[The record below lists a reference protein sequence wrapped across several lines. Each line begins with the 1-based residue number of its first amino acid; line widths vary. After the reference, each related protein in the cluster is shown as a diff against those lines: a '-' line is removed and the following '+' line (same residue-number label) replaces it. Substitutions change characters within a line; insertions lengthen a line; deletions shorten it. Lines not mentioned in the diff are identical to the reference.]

1 MATTQLFVNVS
12 AGSLAAGLVRSLTD
26 MTPVGFPELVIGDGR
41 TYELYFVDGKG
52 GYAAFSGNAAYIPE
66 IAIGNCGTP
75 TGGTFTLKFGANTTG
90 ALAYNASAATVQAAL
105 EALTSIGSG
114 NCSVSGQGPNYFV
127 VTFKGALAAAPQAL
141 IVADPTNLTPSANI
155 SVSTLVPG
163 MASPATNAV
172 QVLVLAVNPIS
183 FANTW
188 TAITNGWTGK
198 LSTATVAALQ
208 AFAAAG
214 ATITEIFQIT
224 VLDPAGVAST
234 YVKTPATIECT
245 IINPSAMAGPDAPNL
260 VTAAQLAAAVLGLNN
275 FTQESIA
282 SSAAGN
288 SNVTRASTSRLH
300 TALITVTGVA
310 NTRTFAILTS
320 ASPNAGDKV
329 MLYFL
334 TPATAGIVLEI
345 HNATAGGTLL
355 ETVTTTIS
363 TETFFMVFGYSGS
376 AWELEFTSYDYLA
389 KIGNLAG
396 ISSPIAA
403 RLNLKSLFSKG
414 ATKSANFTA
423 ADTEDGYWYGCNA
436 ATGAILATLPNA
448 ATVGEGF
455 LICLQ
460 KTDSGVQV
468 VTTSPATA
476 TLSYSGQS
484 IVLRSDGTNWNVV
497 LAYSPQTVAV
507 TTAQA
512 ILNFYTVS
520 GLTGG
525 GSTNLDGQATSNGA
539 LPAYAIAVLAYG
551 TPRASQMWQLVPG
564 VDAAASGIIRPTD
577 FDSSLN
583 PQVWK
588 QIA

>member
-208 AFAAAG
+208 AFDLPDYG
-214 ATITEIFQIT
+214 A
-224 VLDPAGVAST
+224 
-234 YVKTPATIECT
+234 
-245 IINPSAMAGPDAPNL
+245 
-260 VTAAQLAAAVLGLNN
+260 
-275 FTQESIA
+275 
-282 SSAAGN
+282 
-288 SNVTRASTSRLH
+288 R
-300 TALITVTGVA
+300 
-310 NTRTFAILTS
+310 
-320 ASPNAGDKV
+320 
-329 MLYFL
+329 
-334 TPATAGIVLEI
+334 
-345 HNATAGGTLL
+345 
-355 ETVTTTIS
+355 
-363 TETFFMVFGYSGS
+363 SGRR
-376 AWELEFTSYDYLA
+376 
-389 KIGNLAG
+389 
-396 ISSPIAA
+396 
-403 RLNLKSLFSKG
+403 RLNLRQDPGDDRVHDHKPERDGGTGCSEPRHG
-414 ATKSANFTA
+414 RA
-423 ADTEDGYWYGCNA
+423 ARRG
-436 ATGAILATLPNA
+436 
-448 ATVGEGF
+448 
-455 LICLQ
+455 
-460 KTDSGVQV
+460 
-468 VTTSPATA
+468 
-476 TLSYSGQS
+476 
-484 IVLRSDGTNWNVV
+484 R
-497 LAYSPQTVAV
+497 
-507 TTAQA
+507 
-512 ILNFYTVS
+512 
-520 GLTGG
+520 
-525 GSTNLDGQATSNGA
+525 
-539 LPAYAIAVLAYG
+539 
-551 TPRASQMWQLVPG
+551 PRAE
-564 VDAAASGIIRPTD
+564 
-577 FDSSLN
+577 
-583 PQVWK
+583 
-588 QIA
+588 